1 MRKRIYIIT
10 ALFFMLINL
19 TCSETEPEA
28 PTVFHD
34 VEQMT
39 ATKSGS
45 DIITFYDVTSD
56 VVVLVVGIFDGTE
69 ILVDADNRIVNTDWV
84 GGNRTGLPNIDRSG
98 ATQYWTFNTV
108 TKDFNSGIVAS
119 PNSGDVWA
127 VWGYNSDW
135 IVVCSTSKY
144 TW

>member
-1 MRKRIYIIT
+1 MRKGKFFLTVLI
-10 ALFFMLINL
+10 ALFTLN
-19 TCSETEPEA
+19 CSEQEPEA

-34 VEQMT
+34 VDQMT
-39 ATKSGS
+39 ATKSGT
-45 DIITFYDVTSD
+45 IITFYDIPSD
-56 VVVLVVGIFDGTE
+56 AVVLVVGIFDGTQ

-84 GGNRTGLPNIDRSG
+84 GGNRTGLSGIDRSG
-98 ATQYWTFNTV
+98 ANQYWTFNST
-108 TKDFNSGIVAS
+108 TKDFNQGISVV

-127 VWGYNSDW
+127 VWGYNQDW